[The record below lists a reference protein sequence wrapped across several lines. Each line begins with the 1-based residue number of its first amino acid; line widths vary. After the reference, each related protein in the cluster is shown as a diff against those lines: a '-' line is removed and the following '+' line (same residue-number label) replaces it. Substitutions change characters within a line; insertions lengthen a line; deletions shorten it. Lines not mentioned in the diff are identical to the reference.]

1 MEKKQSLFGLT
12 EDIRNSLCRI
22 FEKANAVDEV
32 LIFGSRAKGTYT
44 SGSDIDIVLKGKDVT
59 FDTILT
65 VMSAIENLELLYRTD
80 VLNYNTIQ
88 DKDVLD
94 HIDRI
99 GQTLWKR
106 HSVPNTIS

>member
-1 MEKKQSLFGLT
+1 MEKTQSIFGLT
-12 EDIRNSLCRI
+12 EDVTNSLCQI
-22 FEKANAVDEV
+22 FEKTDAVEEV
-32 LIFGSRAKGTYT
+32 LVFGSRAKGTYT
-44 SGSDIDIVLKGKDVT
+44 SGSDIDIVLKGTAIT
-59 FDTILT
+59 FDTLLT
-65 VMSAIENLELLYRTD
+65 VMSAIENLQLLYRTD

-106 HSVPNTIS
+106 HTVRNTLP